1 MSPVVPGAARM
12 AVTSFA
18 SLIVIVPALLTSWLL
33 SSVIPVPL
41 VRVIDPAEL
50 MTMSSADPFATVDV
64 LTEVVVDVPIVV
76 AAVALASVSATS
88 AGAMAVQASRCRMMS
103 PLRPAPDFY
112 ARVQEGRCRIGIS
125 V

>member
-1 MSPVVPGAARM
+1 
-12 AVTSFA
+12 
-18 SLIVIVPALLTSWLL
+18 LL
-33 SSVIPVPL
+33 SSVTPVPL

-64 LTEVVVDVPIVV
+64 LTGVVVDVPIVV